1 VHIVAELDQIDAD
14 APGQHTPGEAR
25 EPAPANE
32 PADADV
38 EAASDPDD
46 VHTTHDVDTTI
57 DTDIDTDD
65 VHTTHDV
72 DTTIDTDI
80 DTVDVHTTE
89 DVDTMIDAN
98 LYIDTTIDTAE
109 DADVDEGTLTNHSNR
124 WDRPPPPKDW
134 RWWVG
139 GTGKVLIAAGLLLL
153 GFVAYQLWGTGLE
166 TARAQRALES
176 DFEELLAIA
185 PEIEPA
191 DIDPAVT
198 DATTTETPADAVD
211 TGDEADPT
219 DADPSGT
226 DQSAGGGLAPEP
238 ETVTELVVLEDG
250 SFPLPVESQV
260 IPEVE
265 GGDALARIEIP
276 AIGVD
281 NIVVAGVQ
289 TSDLKKGPG
298 HFPETPLPGQL
309 GNAAIAGHRTT
320 YGQPFHNV
328 DKLEWGDEI
337 IVTTLTGRYVY
348 LVNGREIVSPSD
360 YQVVTTVDPTV
371 ANLTLTSCHPKW
383 TARER
388 IIITS
393 ILDQGRSD
401 RIGEPVLNYGRPVE
415 SEATSDDPGDVADAA
430 DDDPAITEASGGVS
444 GNLLDTSTVDEQLV
458 GVAAL
463 NSGAADAGIA
473 DSFAEGWFSDP
484 EAWWDVAMWASILV
498 LICLLGYAIARRF
511 RRSWV
516 GITIGVLPFVVALFF
531 FYQNVNRLLPP
542 NL

>member
-1 VHIVAELDQIDAD
+1 VHAVAELDQIDAD
-14 APGQHTPGEAR
+14 APDQDAPGETR
-25 EPAPANE
+25 EPAPAGE
-32 PADADV
+32 PDEPDAG
-38 EAASDPDD
+38 SNPDAGPI
-46 VHTTHDVDTTI
+46 VI
-57 DTDIDTDD
+57 DTS
-65 VHTTHDV
+65 V
-72 DTTIDTDI
+72 D
-80 DTVDVHTTE
+80 
-89 DVDTMIDAN
+89 A
-98 LYIDTTIDTAE
+98 A
-109 DADVDEGTLTNHSNR
+109 ADVDPGADVDDESRPTRTSR

-185 PEIEPA
+185 PEVDPA
-191 DIDPAVT
+191 DGTTATGTTAVGADSGDAGQDTGGDTGPA
-198 DATTTETPADAVD
+198 DPADA
-211 TGDEADPT
+211 DP
-219 DADPSGT
+219 
-226 DQSAGGGLAPEP
+226 SAGGGLAPAE
-238 ETVTELVVLEDG
+238 EALTERVLLEDG
-250 SFPLPVESQV
+250 TFPLPVESQV

-360 YQVVTTVDPTV
+360 YEVVTTVDPTV

-383 TARER
+383 TASER

-393 ILDQGRSD
+393 ILDHGRSD
-401 RIGEPVLNYGRPVE
+401 RVGEPVLNYGRSVTNE
-415 SEATSDDPGDVADAA
+415 DVSDDANEADEATDE
-430 DDDPAITEASGGVS
+430 DPAITEPSDGVS
-444 GNLLDTSTVDEQLV
+444 SNLLDTSAVDEQLV

-463 NSGAADAGIA
+463 NSGAAETGIA

-498 LICLLGYAIARRF
+498 LICLIGYAIARHF

-516 GITIGVLPFVVALFF
+516 GIAIGVLPFVVALFF
-531 FYQNVNRLLPP
+531 FYQNINRLLPP